1 MDELHSLITY
11 DVSKIFNYN
20 FDYISIMS
28 IECLTND
35 VVTRDTPKHS
45 TINWVKAH

>member
-11 DVSKIFNYN
+11 DVSKIFSYN
-20 FDYISIMS
+20 FHYISILS

-35 VVTRDTPKHS
+35 VVTHGTPKHS
-45 TINWVKAH
+45 TINEVKAH